1 MATNV
6 VTGEK
11 TRGRAAKYTLA
22 AVHSTPATL
31 DGVSKATGN
40 TETVDTVEYT
50 VSNIAEALEVVGN
63 DDEAL
68 WSFVSEALTDYAQR
82 SARSALSAKIQGPAK
97 TIIRMAKDFVKSM
110 DMSAAE
116 AIDMVLN
123 IGVQKGTFSQA
134 YVDSKRASLIAALP
148 VDEDG
153 E

>member
-1 MATNV
+1 MSTNV

-22 AVHSTPATL
+22 DVHSKPDTIS
-31 DGVSKATGN
+31 GVNKATG
-40 TETVDTVEYT
+40 ETVTVETVEYT
-50 VSNIAEALEVVGN
+50 VNNIEEALAVIGN
-63 DDEAL
+63 DQEAFL
-68 WSFVSEALTDYAQR
+68 SFLSDAYTDYAQR

-110 DMSAAE
+110 DMSATE